1 MERRTETLVALDRS
15 IDQSVRSDYEV
26 ILTLQCYAC
35 RDGDTWEAICV
46 DFDIATFAP
55 SLDEVKA
62 SLVTCVELFLEGV
75 AEAPP
80 EDRKSLLRRR
90 SPWHLRA
97 KLATLTWLSRLRNDA
112 RQALQFTLQSSV
124 PAHY

>member
-1 MERRTETLVALDRS
+1 MGALTASDSGIDHAASTDSRVA
-15 IDQSVRSDYEV
+15 
-26 ILTLQCYAC
+26 LTLQCYAY
-35 RDGDTWEAICV
+35 RNGDTWEAICV

-62 SLVTCVELFLEGV
+62 SLVTCIDLFLEGV

-80 EDRKSLLRRR
+80 EDRSLLLLRR

-97 KLATLTWLSRLRNDA
+97 KLATLTWLSKLRNDA
-112 RQALQFTLQSSV
+112 RQALHFTLHSSV
-124 PAHY
+124 PAHS

>member
-1 MERRTETLVALDRS
+1 MERRTGTLAASDRGIGHAALAGA
-15 IDQSVRSDYEV
+15 QVT
-26 ILTLQCYAC
+26 LTLQCYAY

-62 SLVTCVELFLEGV
+62 SLVTCIELFLEGV
-75 AEAPP
+75 AESSP
-80 EDRKSLLRRR
+80 EDRRLLLRRR

-97 KLATLTWLSRLRNDA
+97 KLATLTWLSWLRNDA
-112 RQALQFTLQSSV
+112 RQALQFTLHSSV
-124 PAHY
+124 PANS

>member
-1 MERRTETLVALDRS
+1 MERRTGTLAEFDRG
-15 IDQSVRSDYEV
+15 IGHAAPEGAPVT
-26 ILTLQCYAC
+26 LTLQCYAY

-62 SLVTCVELFLEGV
+62 SLVTCIELFLEGV
-75 AEAPP
+75 GQARP
-80 EDRKSLLRRR
+80 EVRKLLLRRR

-97 KLATLTWLSRLRNDA
+97 RLATLTWLSKLRNDA

-124 PAHY
+124 PAHT